1 MTFSFQPKG
10 GAWSNYSNPFIM
22 RYYFPYYISFHF
34 EWTNLSPQ
42 ILHVLKLV
50 FSSLSN
56 CIWWPINDNCEL
68 NNPSYVWSSKYWKKY
83 FLNDLNIV
91 DLKTLTCETSTNLS
105 RYIQNNFAS
114 HCVGTDVLNFF
125 LHIHHKK

>member
-1 MTFSFQPKG
+1 
-10 GAWSNYSNPFIM
+10 M
-22 RYYFPYYISFHF
+22 RYYFAYYLSFHF
-34 EWTNLSPQ
+34 EWTNLSLQ
-42 ILHVLKLV
+42 KLHVLKLI

-56 CIWWPINDNCEL
+56 CIWWPANENFEL

-114 HCVGTDVLNFF
+114 HCVLMFWIF
-125 LHIHHKK
+125 SFIHIIKKKWIFCLISFKTLWWLCS